1 MSQHAEED
9 LIDVATG
16 QKRQITLTYNP
27 LQNAV
32 DQNLNKAD
40 KLSCQLR
47 EAVKNVDV
55 GEKIEHCLPNVEA
68 LALKYDTVVQEL
80 VCLYK
85 QNRNSELQEER
96 LTEHEKYLN
105 YVVMIVKKIKNR
117 LSDKSSETS
126 MPRAIAPNAP
136 LSVKSTKSRRSKSS
150 FGSTTSSAARI
161 LAMSEAAAANKEA
174 EYERAVKMETKTA
187 RSRIRI

>member
-1 MSQHAEED
+1 MK
-9 LIDVATG
+9 IF
-16 QKRQITLTYNP
+16 I
-27 LQNAV
+27 
-32 DQNLNKAD
+32 
-40 KLSCQLR
+40 
-47 EAVKNVDV
+47 
-55 GEKIEHCLPNVEA
+55 EK
-68 LALKYDTVVQEL
+68 L

-85 QNRNSELQEER
+85 QDRNNELQEQR
-96 LTEHEKYLN
+96 LTEHKKYLN
-105 YVVMIVKKIKNR
+105 YTIFTMIVKKIKNR
-117 LSDKSSETS
+117 LSDKLPETS

-187 RSRIRI
+187 RSRIRIWNSLSLVQKEAGLVSG